1 MSAPAVLSVRHLSVD
16 FVTPAGLVRGVDD
29 VSFEVRANEVLC
41 LVGESGSGKSVT
53 LLAAMRLLPPS
64 ARVASGEVHFK
75 GQDLRTLSD
84 RALRD
89 LRGCDLAMV
98 FQDPLTALNPVMTIG
113 RQIGDMIALHSPGL
127 NRHELR
133 QQVIGLLTQVGI
145 AEPEARHDAYP
156 HMLSGGMR
164 QRAMIAMAMAHN
176 PALLIADEPTTALD
190 VTIQAQV
197 LDLLRTM
204 RSQAGSALILVT
216 HDLGVVAENADRVAI
231 MYSGR
236 IVETGPVGPLF
247 ANPRHPYTQGLLKSL
262 LKPSDGEV
270 YAIPGAAPAP
280 AERPSGCAF
289 HPRCERRRGRAI
301 CAEQIPLLSHVADG
315 QEAACFFPNEPRV
328 GHAAPPSPK
337 HAPTDAASP
346 AARRPQPIAEIQDVT
361 VRFAL
366 PRRHPLERRREVT
379 AVKDVTFAI
388 APGETLGLVGES
400 GSGKTTLIR
409 TILGLQAPTRGEVL
423 IEGRDLAR
431 MTRSERRAVRPKMQ
445 MVFQDPYS
453 SLDPKM
459 TVHDIVAEPLRINRR
474 YTRARVG
481 ELLELVGM
489 SLSVGDRY
497 PADFSGGQRQR
508 ISIARALALN
518 PDLLILDEPLS
529 ALDLSVQA
537 QVINV
542 LTRLQDELGL
552 TYLFVAHDLAAVR
565 HLSDRVAVMYLGRL
579 IELGTRDQVFNQP
592 LHPYTRALMA
602 AAPIADPEGRA
613 ARRRVAAIG
622 EGSAP
627 SASLAGCDFRWR
639 CPIAQTACAAE
650 APPFSEVTPGHRAA
664 CWRPEPQRATA

>member
-1 MSAPAVLSVRHLSVD
+1 
-16 FVTPAGLVRGVDD
+16 
-29 VSFEVRANEVLC
+29 
-41 LVGESGSGKSVT
+41 
-53 LLAAMRLLPPS
+53 
-64 ARVASGEVHFK
+64 
-75 GQDLRTLSD
+75 
-84 RALRD
+84 
-89 LRGCDLAMV
+89 
-98 FQDPLTALNPVMTIG
+98 
-113 RQIGDMIALHSPGL
+113 
-127 NRHELR
+127 
-133 QQVIGLLTQVGI
+133 
-145 AEPEARHDAYP
+145 
-156 HMLSGGMR
+156 
-164 QRAMIAMAMAHN
+164 
-176 PALLIADEPTTALD
+176 
-190 VTIQAQV
+190 
-197 LDLLRTM
+197 
-204 RSQAGSALILVT
+204 
-216 HDLGVVAENADRVAI
+216 
-231 MYSGR
+231 
-236 IVETGPVGPLF
+236 
-247 ANPRHPYTQGLLKSL
+247 
-262 LKPSDGEV
+262 
-270 YAIPGAAPAP
+270 
-280 AERPSGCAF
+280 
-289 HPRCERRRGRAI
+289 
-301 CAEQIPLLSHVADG
+301 
-315 QEAACFFPNEPRV
+315 
-328 GHAAPPSPK
+328 
-337 HAPTDAASP
+337 
-346 AARRPQPIAEIQDVT
+346 
-361 VRFAL
+361 
-366 PRRHPLERRREVT
+366 
-379 AVKDVTFAI
+379 
-388 APGETLGLVGES
+388 
-400 GSGKTTLIR
+400 
-409 TILGLQAPTRGEVL
+409 
-423 IEGRDLAR
+423 
-431 MTRSERRAVRPKMQ
+431 MQ

-579 IELGTRDQVFNQP
+579 IELGTRDQFISHDLAVVREVSHRVMVLYLGRVVEEAP
-592 LHPYTRALMA
+592 RDLLYTDPRHPYTRALMA

>member
-1 MSAPAVLSVRHLSVD
+1 
-16 FVTPAGLVRGVDD
+16 
-29 VSFEVRANEVLC
+29 
-41 LVGESGSGKSVT
+41 
-53 LLAAMRLLPPS
+53 
-64 ARVASGEVHFK
+64 
-75 GQDLRTLSD
+75 
-84 RALRD
+84 
-89 LRGCDLAMV
+89 
-98 FQDPLTALNPVMTIG
+98 
-113 RQIGDMIALHSPGL
+113 
-127 NRHELR
+127 
-133 QQVIGLLTQVGI
+133 
-145 AEPEARHDAYP
+145 
-156 HMLSGGMR
+156 
-164 QRAMIAMAMAHN
+164 
-176 PALLIADEPTTALD
+176 
-190 VTIQAQV
+190 
-197 LDLLRTM
+197 
-204 RSQAGSALILVT
+204 
-216 HDLGVVAENADRVAI
+216 
-231 MYSGR
+231 
-236 IVETGPVGPLF
+236 
-247 ANPRHPYTQGLLKSL
+247 
-262 LKPSDGEV
+262 
-270 YAIPGAAPAP
+270 
-280 AERPSGCAF
+280 
-289 HPRCERRRGRAI
+289 
-301 CAEQIPLLSHVADG
+301 
-315 QEAACFFPNEPRV
+315 
-328 GHAAPPSPK
+328 
-337 HAPTDAASP
+337 
-346 AARRPQPIAEIQDVT
+346 
-361 VRFAL
+361 
-366 PRRHPLERRREVT
+366 
-379 AVKDVTFAI
+379 
-388 APGETLGLVGES
+388 
-400 GSGKTTLIR
+400 
-409 TILGLQAPTRGEVL
+409 
-423 IEGRDLAR
+423 
-431 MTRSERRAVRPKMQ
+431 
-445 MVFQDPYS
+445 
-453 SLDPKM
+453 M